1 VQCEEVKPIHL
12 FHALNHL
19 GHILDLLLFIEN
31 LQTQIPYRWNSLSW
45 KVNLAA
51 TQNTVMRKVRVH

>member
-1 VQCEEVKPIHL
+1 MQCEEVKPIHL

-31 LQTQIPYRWNSLSW
+31 LQTQIL
-45 KVNLAA
+45 
-51 TQNTVMRKVRVH
+51 TVGTVCLGKLT